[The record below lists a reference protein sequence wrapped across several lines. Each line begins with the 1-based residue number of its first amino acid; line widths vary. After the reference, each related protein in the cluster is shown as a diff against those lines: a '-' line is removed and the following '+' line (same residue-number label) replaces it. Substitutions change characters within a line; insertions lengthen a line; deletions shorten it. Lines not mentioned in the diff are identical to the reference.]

1 MLTFPRVHKLVSFH
15 IPRKKLKIEL
25 VSWRIN
31 KTKAYDV
38 LYLVFRLSYVI
49 SSKIISWKIN
59 ENRFFSLLIC
69 TQIMSITDIN
79 N

>member
-25 VSWRIN
+25 VSWRVN

-38 LYLVFRLSYVI
+38 LYQLRDFKLDNI
-49 SSKIISWKIN
+49 M
-59 ENRFFSLLIC
+59 EN
-69 TQIMSITDIN
+69 
-79 N
+79 